1 MRGAYILFVAVAATL
16 LASCD
21 VASTTQLQLS
31 EMTASNRIQSVDDV
45 VNDNSSNRLLRVWHF
60 DGDDLK
66 KFPLSENLAKSLN
79 LNRSIVKQLR
89 GFLNRNKK
97 DQAKLLEKYGKY
109 LARRTP

>member
-66 KFPLSENLAKSLN
+66 NVKNLAKSLN

>member
-66 KFPLSENLAKSLN
+66 KFPLSE
-79 LNRSIVKQLR
+79 VKV
-89 GFLNRNKK
+89 
-97 DQAKLLEKYGKY
+97 LLENKS
-109 LARRTP
+109 RRKEYFELKRMSASRTWQSP